1 MSTRPE
7 MPARRTVLAAL
18 LLVLPMLVSASPSSE
33 VDLLLARSEPPPG
46 VLFEVVSG
54 DETVLERIL
63 PVVRQHA
70 ARLRERFPSLAVA
83 LITHGSEQFSL
94 LSENRSR
101 YASVHELVAAFE
113 GEDEIPVHVC
123 GNHASWRD
131 KGKQDFP
138 DYVDVASSASDRI
151 RRYREAGFV
160 VIVF

>member
-1 MSTRPE
+1 MFSALGTS
-7 MPARRTVLAAL
+7 ALRRMLAAL
-18 LLVLPMLVSASPSSE
+18 VLGLPMVVAASPSSE
-33 VDLLLARSEPPPG
+33 VDTLLARSAPPPG

-54 DETVLERIL
+54 DETVLGRIL

-70 ARLRERFPSLAVA
+70 TRLRERFPGLDVA

-94 LSENRSR
+94 LTENRSR
-101 YASVHELVAAFE
+101 YAAVHELVAAFE
-113 GEDEIPVHVC
+113 SEDEIPVHVC